1 MGYSP
6 TMSAE
11 IQGELQE
18 QIMAVLWRTGPGTVE
33 HVREGLPVRH
43 RSAYTTV
50 QTVLNRL
57 TERGLISRTRRGRTM
72 HYTAE
77 LSEAQYLSRSLER
90 TLAGASLEARQVA
103 LTQLIG
109 GLEVDE
115 LERLSEQARRVRTR
129 RESDG

>member
-1 MGYSP
+1 
-6 TMSAE
+6 MSGE

-57 TERGLISRTRRGRTM
+57 HERGLIGRARRGRTM
-72 HYTAE
+72 VYTPE
-77 LSEAQYLSRSLER
+77 LSEAEYLSRSLAR

-103 LTQLIG
+103 LTELIG
-109 GLEVDE
+109 GLDPDE
-115 LERLSEQARRVRTR
+115 IERLGDLARRARDAR
-129 RESDG
+129 SSGG